1 MRQRINRGII
11 GGQQLITSSSAS
23 GINTVVDAQQN
34 SGAST
39 WPQLITNDPYF
50 MYVPLLLNTTS
61 TNAAQNNTFL
71 DSSTNAF
78 TITSNGTPTQGS
90 FTPYQPNGYWSG
102 YFSAASSQYL
112 TGTITAPSSSIVVL
126 ECWVYNSSIDN
137 TNGNHYLQVGVNN
150 LFLSHDG
157 SGVARWTQRN
167 DAGSTVYFNI
177 TSSSGVVKTNQWQ
190 YWVGIRSGSNA
201 ALYIDGTRVGSATG
215 IAAATTTQTTLY
227 IGTNAAS

>member
-137 TNGNHYLQVGVNN
+137 TNGNHYLQVGLNN
-150 LFLSHDG
+150 LFLSHDT